1 MQRLPAARARAGLA
15 DIKHKGTE
23 AVAKRIS
30 KAFRGVVGALA
41 LACATAAGF
50 SGPVAADSDGA
61 ALNTPVISTQ
71 NTRTIRGERYVP
83 GISLSPDG
91 CEIWVMD
98 DGAEGYA
105 VSRMTPDGRPVC
117 RDINVC
123 GTLNTDQYFA
133 TDKYYI
139 SPKGKA
145 RLEEFFN
152 SATAFGFIIAGHTD
166 ARASIEY
173 NRRLSYNRAN
183 AVASVARGTGARII
197 DVRGYGEE
205 YPVATNRT
213 VEGMAKN
220 RRVEILCVR

>member
-1 MQRLPAARARAGLA
+1 MQRLPAARACAGLA

-41 LACATAAGF
+41 LACATAAGV

-205 YPVATNRT
+205 YPVANNRT

>member
-1 MQRLPAARARAGLA
+1 MAN
-15 DIKHKGTE
+15 
-23 AVAKRIS
+23 RIS
-30 KAFRGVVGALA
+30 KAMRGVFGAVALA
-41 LACATAAGF
+41 SLAATGAV
-50 SGPVAADSDGA
+50 GPVAAGSDGGIA
-61 ALNTPVISTQ
+61 PFISTQ
-71 NTRTIRGERYVP
+71 NTRTIKGERYIP
-83 GISLSPDG
+83 GISISPDG

-98 DGAEGYA
+98 DGVEGYA

-133 TDKYYI
+133 TDKYNI
-139 SPKGKA
+139 WPKSRG
-145 RLEEFFN
+145 RLEEFFRN
-152 SATAFGFIIAGHTD
+152 ASAFGFIIVGHTD
-166 ARASIEY
+166 ARASDEY

-183 AVASVARGTGARII
+183 AVASVAQSVGARII
-197 DVRGYGEE
+197 DVRGYGES

>member
-1 MQRLPAARARAGLA
+1 MQRLPAARACAGLA

-41 LACATAAGF
+41 LACATAAGV

-152 SATAFGFIIAGHTD
+152 SATAFGFIIAGHPD

-213 VEGMAKN
+213 V
-220 RRVEILCVR
+220 

>member
-1 MQRLPAARARAGLA
+1 MQRLPAARACAGLA

-23 AVAKRIS
+23 AVAKRITE
-30 KAFRGVVGALA
+30 AFRGMVGALA
-41 LACATAAGF
+41 LACAAAAGV
-50 SGPVAADSDGA
+50 SGPVAADSDSA

-83 GISLSPDG
+83 GVSLSPDG

-98 DGAEGYA
+98 DGVEGYA

-123 GTLNTDQYFA
+123 GTLNSDQYFA
-133 TDKYYI
+133 TDKYSI
-139 SPKGKA
+139 SPKGRA

-152 SATAFGFIIAGHTD
+152 SASAFGFIIAGHTD
-166 ARASIEY
+166 ARASLEY

-183 AVASVARGTGARII
+183 AVASVARGTGARIL

>member
-1 MQRLPAARARAGLA
+1 VANFFTKAMSAVAVAAVLATGAGLA
-15 DIKHKGTE
+15 ATSAAQADE
-23 AVAKRIS
+23 A
-30 KAFRGVVGALA
+30 GASVP
-41 LACATAAGF
+41 F
-50 SGPVAADSDGA
+50 
-61 ALNTPVISTQ
+61 ISTQ

-83 GISLSPDG
+83 GVSLSPDG

-98 DGAEGYA
+98 DGVEGYA

-123 GTLNTDQYFA
+123 GTLNSDQYFA
-133 TDKYYI
+133 TDKYAI
-139 SPKGKA
+139 SPKGRA

-152 SATAFGFIIAGHTD
+152 SASAFGFIIAGHTD
-166 ARASIEY
+166 ARASLEY

-183 AVASVARGTGARII
+183 AVASVARGTGARIL